1 MATANILV
9 TFAALEDATQDLNQ
23 TRAALD
29 QRLDELR
36 SFLAQLNV
44 TWVGGAHE
52 AYTGYQEMWNESYR
66 ELNQILARIGVL
78 LAQKNADYMS
88 TEQANMGAWG

>member
-36 SFLAQLNV
+36 SYLAQLNV

-52 AYTGYQEMWNESYR
+52 SYSVYQEMWNESYR
-66 ELNQILARIGVL
+66 ELNLILARIGAL

-88 TEQANMGAWG
+88 TEQSNMSAWG